1 MIDYLTLADRSTT
14 KYLELVG
21 RGRYTPAVT
30 TKQEAES
37 GPVAMVAQITKQVT
51 KNIKD
56 SLKAAQ
62 AKQSAKPDGQQPSEG
77 DTRVDGTRREVDDFD
92 LNIFDRT

>member
-1 MIDYLTLADRSTT
+1 VEAFVTCCRQFDPALLASLPHDQVIDYLILADRSTT

-30 TKQEAES
+30 TKQETES

-56 SLKAAQ
+56 SPG
-62 AKQSAKPDGQQPSEG
+62 SSG
-77 DTRVDGTRREVDDFD
+77 
-92 LNIFDRT
+92 